1 VWQVRNC
8 LFKRLDG
15 TGLFLHGYHRSAEI
29 AHNEFVEIGDSCIV
43 AWGDTSSALNA
54 NGSKALPGAWA
65 VGPDARGGN
74 QPWDTMIVGNIA
86 HEIGLFQ
93 KQSSLCVL
101 YLYLPVV
108 FLPVALYEATATQ
121 VTWTYV
127 HAGVA
132 AAGGG
137 PSASSKRS
145 PLVLRSTETCFL
157 MGHAPPSTQTMA
169 PTVAMK
175 SLPTSSS
182 IRVSRLQYGVDVSD
196 EEIIQALKDAK
207 IWDFV
212 DQEPDKLLSL
222 IAEGGSNLSG
232 MKERR

>member
-1 VWQVRNC
+1 M
-8 LFKRLDG
+8 
-15 TGLFLHGYHRSAEI
+15 
-29 AHNEFVEIGDSCIV
+29 

-121 VTWTYV
+121 VTWTCM
-127 HAGVA
+127 
-132 AAGGG
+132 
-137 PSASSKRS
+137 
-145 PLVLRSTETCFL
+145 LVLLLLVVPQLLPSDRRSFSD
-157 MGHAPPSTQTMA
+157 PR
-169 PTVAMK
+169 K
-175 SLPTSSS
+175 
-182 IRVSRLQYGVDVSD
+182 RV
-196 EEIIQALKDAK
+196 
-207 IWDFV
+207 F
-212 DQEPDKLLSL
+212 
-222 IAEGGSNLSG
+222 
-232 MKERR
+232 